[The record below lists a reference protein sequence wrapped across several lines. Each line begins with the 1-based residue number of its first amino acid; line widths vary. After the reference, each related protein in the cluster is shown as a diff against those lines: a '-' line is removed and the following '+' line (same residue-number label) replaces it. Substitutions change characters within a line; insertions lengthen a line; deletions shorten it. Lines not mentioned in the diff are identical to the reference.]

1 MRVSAKLFGTKATRD
16 ALKRVAAAGGQTAN
30 AVTVEASEQLL
41 FKIKDLIQSGPKTG
55 RVYRRY
61 NPFRIHQASA
71 PGQPPAEDL
80 GRLSNSF
87 GIEYKKLNQY
97 AYSATV
103 GSDLVYAAALEYGNP
118 STNLLPRPYLS
129 VAVREQER
137 EMGGII
143 TEEWK
148 RFS

>member
-1 MRVSAKLFGTKATRD
+1 MRVSAKLFGRKTTRD

-41 FKIKDLIQSGPKTG
+41 FKIKDLIQGGPKTG

-97 AYSATV
+97 AWRATV